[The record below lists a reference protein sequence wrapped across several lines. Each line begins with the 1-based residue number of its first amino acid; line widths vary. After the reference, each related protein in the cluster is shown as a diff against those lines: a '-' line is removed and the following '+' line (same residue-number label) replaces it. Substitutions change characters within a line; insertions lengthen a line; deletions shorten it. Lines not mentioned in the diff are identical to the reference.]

1 MEFFGHA
8 ESWVLVAFLLFVA
21 LMIYMKVPGLV
32 ARMLDERAAK
42 IAADLAEARKLRE
55 EAQALLASYQAKR
68 TEAEKDAASIVAQA
82 KADAAEYAEEARRKL
97 AETLDRRRKQAE
109 QKIAQA
115 EAAAIKEVRAIAT
128 DVAVAAATNL
138 VAEAA
143 KGAKGAALTEKL
155 DRFGNSFVLQTGEGG
170 KRKRAQDT
178 DDGSR
183 ARRRW
188 ESGTQTCHRQ
198 RRCGQRSETFA
209 IERTKRSVRTGH
221 ANPQVAVAPARPI
234 LSGTSDPL
242 DGEWSACPIAR

>member
-115 EAAAIKEVRAIAT
+115 EAAAVKEVRAVAT
-128 DVAVAAATNL
+128 DVAIAAATNL

-143 KGAKGAALTEKL
+143 KGAKGAALIEDSIKA
-155 DRFGNSFVLQTGEGG
+155 V
-170 KRKRAQDT
+170 K
-178 DDGSR
+178 SR
-183 ARRRW
+183 L
-188 ESGTQTCHRQ
+188 
-198 RRCGQRSETFA
+198 
-209 IERTKRSVRTGH
+209 
-221 ANPQVAVAPARPI
+221 N
-234 LSGTSDPL
+234 
-242 DGEWSACPIAR
+242 